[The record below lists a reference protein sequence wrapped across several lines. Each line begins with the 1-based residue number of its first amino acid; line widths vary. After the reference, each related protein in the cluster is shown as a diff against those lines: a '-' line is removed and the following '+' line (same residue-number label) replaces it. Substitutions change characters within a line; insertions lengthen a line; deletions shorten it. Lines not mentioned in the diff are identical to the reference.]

1 MSRDDYQNDPAVNW
15 STMKVLR
22 KGSPLHYRHAVANQ
36 GSGDTGSRMGLR
48 LTHAM
53 VLEPE
58 NVRRDFIVSDTRRD
72 VTSRRLAFYYGPC
85 PEEAG
90 SMQWLAWKRLRDHE
104 NEPPIVACK
113 ARRGSQAWEVA
124 KTDGI
129 PMKPADIEAA
139 RVLVLEV
146 ERALDTVNR
155 TTVTAKQHA
164 ESQAIADA
172 VLSYPPA
179 AAILGQDTTRTEV
192 RLSWTDAATGV
203 ECKGY
208 ADIVGDGFVVDL
220 KTVAT
225 VERDGLLRDIY
236 RMGYHIQGAHYC
248 AGVEAMNGL
257 PAGSVSFGVL
267 AVEGSAPHDV
277 ALVLISPEMME
288 QGERDRQAMLR
299 TIAECRRTGEYPGR
313 HPAPFTL
320 DPAPWMIRDADGEE
334 P

>member
-1 MSRDDYQNDPAVNW
+1 
-15 STMKVLR
+15 
-22 KGSPLHYRHAVANQ
+22 
-36 GSGDTGSRMGLR
+36 
-48 LTHAM
+48 M

-208 ADIVGDGFVVDL
+208 ADIVCIWDTRTFFASYPAAVVDAAVATFGHMDGHDVVIDL
-220 KTVAT
+220 KTV
-225 VERDGLLRDIY
+225 RDAEPTALVRDAEK
-236 RMGYHIQGAHYC
+236 MGYHIQGAHYC
-248 AGVEAMNGL
+248 DGVRD
-257 PAGSVSFGVL
+257 GSDSPVFFGIL
-267 AVEGSAPHDV
+267 AVEGAAPHDV
-277 ALVLISPEMME
+277 GLVMLPQDSLMYS
-288 QGERDRQAMLR
+288 GEVERARMLA
-299 TIAECRRTGEYPGR
+299 TIAECRRTGEYPGKV
-313 HPAPFTL
+313 PVPVVADVPE
-320 DPAPWMIRDADGEE
+320 WMLVNDDETETGEG
-334 P
+334 